1 MNFRHITLIAL
12 SGLTFGS
19 LAFGNLTLI
28 GSAGAQ
34 TAPLQLQPNPPK
46 PGKVAPASP
55 VAAPPAT
62 AGKMS
67 SSEAV
72 AKANAFFNGQAAFSA
87 EFVQLSSSGRR
98 TEGELYVQKPGKM
111 HFEYNAPAALQII
124 ADGTSVA
131 IRDKKLA
138 TQDLYLISQTP
149 LKFLLSNKLDLTK
162 DTKVLDVKSDDQ
174 HVAILI
180 EDKATLGGTSRIR
193 LIFDPATFELKQW
206 VVTDPQGADTVVSL
220 FNVDSAPKLDPELF
234 VINTYVSTPS
244 GKR

>member
-1 MNFRHITLIAL
+1 MIFRRLILVLLSSFTLLGAV
-12 SGLTFGS
+12 
-19 LAFGNLTLI
+19 
-28 GSAGAQ
+28 SAQ
-34 TAPLQLQPNPPK
+34 NAPLQLQPSPPK
-46 PGKVAPASP
+46 PGKAAPAPTAS
-55 VAAPPAT
+55 APSAS
-62 AGKMS
+62 KIS

-72 AKANAFFNGQAAFSA
+72 AKANAYFNAQTSFSA

-138 TQDLYLISQTP
+138 TQDLYLVAQTP

-193 LIFDPATFELKQW
+193 LIFDPTTFELKQW

-220 FNVDSAPKLDPELF
+220 FNVDNAPKIDPDLF
-234 VINTYVSTPS
+234 VINTTVATPS